1 MKHILHKVFFIWQY
15 EKEEK
20 WLNEM
25 AAKGLLLTDVGFC
38 RYVFEDGTPGAYQYS
53 LQMLPNGVN
62 HPESRKYIEFM
73 EDTGAEHV
81 GTMKRWVYFRRA
93 ATDAPFAIWSD
104 LDNKIKHMESIY
116 RLSAILGGICIATGM
131 VNLSI
136 GMGGDNFTSGF
147 NIGVSIPCFLFGI
160 IISAGAGRMA
170 KPLKKLKAERKL
182 SEYEMR

>member
-1 MKHILHKVFFIWQY
+1 MKHVIKKVFFIWEY

-25 AAKGLLLTDVGFC
+25 AAKGLLLTDVGVC
-38 RYVFEDGTPGAYQYS
+38 RYVFEEGTPGAYQFS
-53 LQMLPNGVN
+53 LQMLPNSVN

-73 EDTGAEHV
+73 EETGAEHV
-81 GTMKRWVYFRRA
+81 GTMKRWVYFRRSA
-93 ATDAPFAIWSD
+93 SDAPFEIWSD
-104 LDNKIKHMESIY
+104 LDNKIKHMQSIY
-116 RLSAILGGICIATGM
+116 RLSGLLSGICVASGV

-136 GMGGDNFTSGF
+136 GLSADTVYPSMNL
-147 NIGVSIPCFLFGI
+147 GVAIPCLIFGLI
-160 IISAGAGRMA
+160 IAFGAGRMT